1 MRLSFPCVAGA
12 VVLAAAL
19 VVSPGARAAHVSVVA
34 GSSMTTHQLWT
45 TSAFINVAAEKSF
58 TWHGLHLQPVG
69 TVGWIQGRTG
79 PEETRANLDHDV
91 FVAGSGLRLV
101 DWWHGAFASFQVGIA
116 AGRTAA
122 LSSAGQFISSV
133 GWRGPHW
140 MLMLRHISNGNIF
153 GGENRGETMLMA
165 GVRF

>member
-1 MRLSFPCVAGA
+1 MRLPFPCVVAAGL
-12 VVLAAAL
+12 LAATL
-19 VVSPGARAAHVSVVA
+19 LVSPGAHAAHVSVVA
-34 GSSMTTHQLWT
+34 GRSMTTHQLWT
-45 TSAFINVAAEKSF
+45 DSVFVNVAADQAF
-58 TWHGLHLQPVG
+58 TWRGLHLKPVG

-79 PEETRANLDHDV
+79 PEEVRAHRDHDAY
-91 FVAGSGLRLV
+91 VAGGGLRLV
-101 DWWHGAFASFQVGIA
+101 NWWHGAFASFQVGLA

-133 GWRGPHW
+133 GWRGSHW
-140 MLMLRHISNGNIF
+140 MVMLRHISNGNIF

>member
-12 VVLAAAL
+12 VVLAVAL
-19 VVSPGARAAHVSVVA
+19 LVSPGARAANVSVVA
-34 GSSMTTHQLWT
+34 GRSMTTQQLWT

-69 TVGWIQGRTG
+69 TVGWVKGRTG
-79 PEETRANLDHDV
+79 PDAARAHLDHDV
-91 FVAGSGLRLV
+91 YVAGSGLRLV
-101 DWWHGAFASFQVGIA
+101 DWWRGAFVSFQVGLA

-122 LSSAGQFISSV
+122 LSSAGQFISSA
-133 GWRGPHW
+133 GWRGRHW
-140 MLMLRHISNGNIF
+140 MVMVRHISNGRIF